1 MQYSPKDILNYVYE
15 KKLDTDFLLA
25 IAVHMDNFSIG
36 EITDKQIKK
45 RGEDFYLTSKAYQ
58 LDVKLTDDE
67 VLTAA
72 INGLYI
78 SAFISRKDDNYR
90 VHFLVHQ
97 YPESMKEKFEEAIT
111 KDVIDYMIYGT
122 IMALRL
128 DTPEKIQAYLN
139 A

>member
-15 KKLDTDFLLA
+15 KKLETDFLLS
-25 IAVHMDNFSIG
+25 IAAHMDNFSIG

>member
-1 MQYSPKDILNYVYE
+1 MQYTPKDILNYVYE

-139 A
+139 E